1 VTEGALSGVRV
12 LDAGTLVAAPL
23 ACTFLAEFGADVIKV
38 EPPDGGDPLRRWG
51 MERAGVGLMWK
62 SVGRNKKCITLN
74 LRVPEGRDLFRSLVT
89 RSDVLV
95 VNFRPPTLKRW
106 GLTYDDLGEL
116 HPGLVMLHM
125 TAFGGCGPYAE
136 RPGFGT
142 LIEAMSGFAHITG
155 EPGGPPTLPPFMLAD
170 GVAALAGAY
179 AVMFALY
186 HRDARGGSGQL
197 IDLAI
202 LEPLVR
208 LLEHMVVE
216 YDHSGSVPSR
226 PGNRWGVT
234 VPRNA
239 YRTKD
244 GHWVAMSG
252 SAPTVALR
260 ALGAI
265 GRSDLAANPDYSDP
279 QKRLERADEIDAM
292 FAEWIETHTRDEALE
307 LFEREGVAAAPVY
320 DVAELMSDVHVKA
333 RDTFQRVL
341 DPEVGALTVQAPAPR
356 LSGTPG
362 GVAHLGRPLGADN
375 EEIFRRLLNVSEDA
389 FEDLRA
395 EGVL

>member
-1 VTEGALSGVRV
+1 MTERALSGVRV
-12 LDAGTLVAAPL
+12 LDAGSLVAAPL
-23 ACTFLAEFGADVIKV
+23 ACTFLAEFGAEVIKL
-38 EPPDGGDPLRRWG
+38 EPPEGGDPLRRWG

-74 LRVPEGRDLFRSLVT
+74 LRVPEGRELLKGLVAE
-89 RSDVLV
+89 SDVLV

-106 GLTYDDLGEL
+106 GLTYEEL
-116 HPGLVMLHM
+116 AELNPGLVMLHM
-125 TAFGGCGPYAE
+125 TAFGDCGPYAD

-179 AVMFALY
+179 SVMFALY
-186 HRDARGGSGQL
+186 HRDAKGGSGQL

-216 YDHSGSVPSR
+216 YDHSGSVPAR

-244 GHWVAMSG
+244 GHWIAMSG

-260 ALGAI
+260 ALRAI
-265 GRSDLAANPDYSDP
+265 GRSDLAEDPDYSDA
-279 QKRLERADEIDAM
+279 QKRLERADQIDAL
-292 FAEWIETHTRDEALE
+292 FAEWIEARPGDEVLDV
-307 LFEREGVAAAPVY
+307 FEREGVAAAPVY
-320 DVAELMSDVHVKA
+320 DVAGLMSDLHVKA
-333 RDTFQRVL
+333 RGIFQRIQ
-341 DPEVGALTVQAPAPR
+341 DPEIGALTVQAPAPR
-356 LSGTPG
+356 FSGTPG
-362 GVAHLGRPLGADN
+362 EVAHLGRPLGADN
-375 EEIFRRLLNVSEDA
+375 EEIFREILQLRESTL
-389 FEDLRA
+389 EDLRA
-395 EGVL
+395 KGVL

>member
-1 VTEGALSGVRV
+1 
-12 LDAGTLVAAPL
+12 
-23 ACTFLAEFGADVIKV
+23 
-38 EPPDGGDPLRRWG
+38 
-51 MERAGVGLMWK
+51 
-62 SVGRNKKCITLN
+62 
-74 LRVPEGRDLFRSLVT
+74 
-89 RSDVLV
+89 
-95 VNFRPPTLKRW
+95 
-106 GLTYDDLGEL
+106 
-116 HPGLVMLHM
+116 
-125 TAFGGCGPYAE
+125 
-136 RPGFGT
+136 
-142 LIEAMSGFAHITG
+142 
-155 EPGGPPTLPPFMLAD
+155 
-170 GVAALAGAY
+170 
-179 AVMFALY
+179 
-186 HRDARGGSGQL
+186 
-197 IDLAI
+197 
-202 LEPLVR
+202 
-208 LLEHMVVE
+208 MVVE

-265 GRSDLAANPDYSDP
+265 GRPDLAANPDYSDP

-307 LFEREGVAAAPVY
+307 VFEREGVAAAPVY

-375 EEIFRRLLNVSEDA
+375 EEIFRRLLNVSEEA

-395 EGVL
+395 KGVL

>member
-1 VTEGALSGVRV
+1 MTERALSGVRV
-12 LDAGTLVAAPL
+12 LDAGSLVAAPL
-23 ACTFLAEFGADVIKV
+23 VCTFLAEFGAEVIKV
-38 EPPDGGDPLRRWG
+38 EPPEGGDPLRRWG
-51 MERAGVGLMWK
+51 MERSGVGLMWK

-74 LRVPEGRDLFRSLVT
+74 LRVPEGRELFKRLVVG
-89 RSDVLV
+89 SDVLV

-106 GLTYDDLGEL
+106 GLTYGEL
-116 HPGLVMLHM
+116 AESNPGLVMLHM
-125 TAFGGCGPYAE
+125 TAFGEGGPYSD

-216 YDHSGSVPSR
+216 YDNSGAVPSR

-244 GHWVAMSG
+244 CHWIAMSG

-265 GRSDLAANPDYSDP
+265 GRADLAQDPNYSDA
-279 QKRLERADEIDAM
+279 QKRLERADEIDAL
-292 FAEWIETHTRDEALE
+292 FAEWIEARTRDEVLE
-307 LFEREGVAAAPVY
+307 VFDREGVAAAPVY
-320 DVAELMSDVHVKA
+320 DVADLMSDVHVKT
-333 RDTFQRVL
+333 RETFKKIR
-341 DPEVGALTVQAPAPR
+341 DPEIGALTVQAPAPR
-356 LSGTPG
+356 MSGTPG
-362 GVAHLGRPLGADN
+362 EVAHLGRPLGADN
-375 EEIFRRLLNVSEDA
+375 QEIFRSLLNLSEGA

-395 EGVL
+395 KGVL